1 MENDNTK
8 KIFGE
13 RLQRVRKNHGWT
25 KQALAEMVG
34 VSDVAIGYFEH
45 GKRWP
50 AVPTL
55 IALAEALGCSLD
67 WLCGLTERPERYTD
81 PSDATV

>member
-45 GKRWP
+45 GKR
-50 AVPTL
+50 
-55 IALAEALGCSLD
+55 
-67 WLCGLTERPERYTD
+67 
-81 PSDATV
+81 